1 MSYANPSVTRVSQ
14 GLQANAVETLEIL
27 KEEPIENLMNL
38 REVAAGENAGE
49 VVAAVDAII
58 APKATASRRLSSRR
72 SMPVQEP
79 SVLLASSPIGV
90 LSADDLV
97 SVRRSARS
105 NPNAPVLEL
114 SAGEKELLDRMGIS
128 HTGADRM
135 SRRMTAPAAAAMARR
150 ASSPPRGSVL
160 ASPRRASSPTA
171 SPRRSMGAG
180 SMTLREEEPIRST
193 RVSGNR
199 GVTVRPLSNEEV
211 RAKERTLS
219 RKSKPIAAEE
229 EEEAI
234 EKEITIEVD
243 EEESDGEPVIVTRK
257 TVVTKRPLSTT
268 AARRTD
274 ETSPRMLSESRASRG
289 KRASLEER
297 VEEAI
302 REAEEEQVSPRS
314 PTRKTL
320 LDKVQYALFGGEEA
334 PVRPK
339 SPSRASR
346 PFGVPVSRV

>member
-1 MSYANPSVTRVSQ
+1 
-14 GLQANAVETLEIL
+14 
-27 KEEPIENLMNL
+27 
-38 REVAAGENAGE
+38 
-49 VVAAVDAII
+49 
-58 APKATASRRLSSRR
+58 
-72 SMPVQEP
+72 
-79 SVLLASSPIGV
+79 
-90 LSADDLV
+90 
-97 SVRRSARS
+97 
-105 NPNAPVLEL
+105 
-114 SAGEKELLDRMGIS
+114 
-128 HTGADRM
+128 
-135 SRRMTAPAAAAMARR
+135 
-150 ASSPPRGSVL
+150 
-160 ASPRRASSPTA
+160 
-171 SPRRSMGAG
+171 MGAG